1 MSHLAKVTRTIAK
14 RASKSTKTTTNS
26 ALGLS
31 LYEDPLTAKFSTAPP
46 QVTFKKI
53 MRKFFILIFINCDK

>member
-1 MSHLAKVTRTIAK
+1 MSHLAKAARAVAK
-14 RASKSTKTTTNS
+14 HASKSTKATTNS

-46 QVTFKKI
+46 QVLTST
-53 MRKFFILIFINCDK
+53 R